1 MSDDRLATIRGLLAK
16 AEGTP
21 FPAEAE
27 AFLAK
32 ATELMTRYAIDE
44 AMLAADRPDGSG
56 PGEVRLTLQRPYV
69 AQKALL
75 VNEVANRFGC
85 RAIRFG
91 AGPGAEVEV
100 MSIVGFPVEL
110 EMVDTLVTS
119 LLVQLG
125 TSMMASQP
133 QSSSASTTAAW
144 RRSFIAGF
152 VEAVGVR
159 LGEQRNT
166 VVADL
171 SDRTDG
177 SPSVALVLAD
187 RKVAVDEDFRRRHPR
202 VRQVSVSVGSSW
214 RGRESGRDAGRRA
227 DLGGRRLG
235 GRLPLPR

>member
-16 AEGTP
+16 AEATP

-44 AMLAADRPDGSG
+44 AMLAVDRPDHAT
-56 PGEVRLTLQRPYV
+56 PGEVRITLERPYV

-75 VNEVANRFGC
+75 VNEVATRFGC
-85 RAIRFG
+85 RAIRFVS
-91 AGPGAEVEV
+91 GPGVTVEV

-110 EMVDTLVTS
+110 EMVETLVTS

-133 QSSSASTTAAW
+133 SAGSASSTAAW

-152 VEAVGVR
+152 VETVGVR
-159 LGEQRNT
+159 LAEQRST

-171 SDRTDG
+171 SERDPG

-187 RKVAVDEDFRRRHPR
+187 RQVAVDADFRRRHPR

-214 RGRESGRDAGRRA
+214 RGRESGRVAGRRA
-227 DLGGRRLG
+227 DLGSRRVG
-235 GRLPLPR
+235 GRLRLPR